1 MAKALAHTWTVEK
14 LSALEL
20 ARLKVV
26 RENASRNGVADLVAM
41 CDSAIE
47 LRKPA
52 ASARSRKATDRE
64 IGDLVTEYHF
74 ICQNDRGVKFNS
86 DGTFWSTSW
95 VVAEEV
101 LQKSMRYGAKLAL
114 HSSKAESSYRQGTIR
129 DYQRIDDFAEGAVEF
144 RIDFLVAPDDT
155 PLVWAGSGA
164 GEKRA
169 KSSGMR
175 AIGAAIESETK

>member
-1 MAKALAHTWTVEK
+1 MAKALAHSWTAEK

-20 ARLKVV
+20 ARLKVL
-26 RENASRNGVADLVAM
+26 RENAMRNGAVDLVAM
-41 CDSAIE
+41 CDSAID

-52 ASARSRKATDRE
+52 ASARSRKATDKE
-64 IGDLVTEYHF
+64 TGDLVTEFHF
-74 ICQNDRGVKFNS
+74 ICQNDRGVKVNS

-101 LQKSMRYGAKLAL
+101 LQKSMKYGAKLAL
-114 HSSKAESSYRQGTIR
+114 HSSKAEPSYRQGTIR
-129 DYQRIDDFAEGAVEF
+129 DYQRIDDFAEGDVKF
-144 RIDFLVAPDDT
+144 RIDFLVVSDET
-155 PLVWAGSGA
+155 PLAWAGSDA

-175 AIGAAIESETK
+175 TIGATIESETK